1 MWDAVSHLVTEEN
14 PVRVRR
20 PLSVLAAVP
29 LALAAL
35 AGCGA
40 AAGEESGESTT
51 ESAGGEFPVSIEHA
65 FGSTTIE
72 AEPERVV
79 VLGWS
84 AQDAVYA
91 LGVTPVGMPSYS
103 YGGGDDGVLPWD
115 DEFFDAEQ
123 TTLLDTT
130 DGPPLEQIAALRPDV
145 ILAPYD
151 GFEAS
156 VYEDLSGIAPT
167 VAYPDEPWTTPWR
180 EQTRMIGEALG
191 KSDEAEE
198 LIADTDA
205 QVAAIADEHPEFE
218 GLTFAY
224 TSMGAEAL
232 YLYLPTDPR
241 VQLIEDLG
249 LTVAPSV
256 EELGADSEGSFFA
269 QLSLE
274 KAADIES
281 DVLVGFADGLSA
293 DEVTALPV
301 YAQVPALQRGAA
313 VLIDDEAF
321 GAAVSSVSVLSIPFT
336 LDQLVD
342 RLAGAVA
349 NAE

>member
-1 MWDAVSHLVTEEN
+1 M
-14 PVRVRR
+14 RVRR

-29 LALAAL
+29 LTLAAL

-40 AAGEESGESTT
+40 AAGEESGGS
-51 ESAGGEFPVSIEHA
+51 SPAGGEFPVSIEHA
-65 FGSTTIE
+65 FGATTIE
-72 AEPERVV
+72 QEPERVV

-84 AQDAVYA
+84 AQDTVYA

-103 YGGGDDGVLPWD
+103 YGGGDDGVLPWN

-145 ILAPYD
+145 ILAPYE

-167 VAYPDEPWTTPWR
+167 VAYPGEPWTTPWR
-180 EQTRMIGEALG
+180 EQTRLIGEALG
-191 KSDEAEE
+191 RSDAAEKLITEAEE
-198 LIADTDA
+198 

-224 TSMGAEAL
+224 TSMGAESL

-256 EELGADSEGSFFA
+256 EELGTDSEDSFYA

-274 KAADIES
+274 RAADIES

-293 DEVTALPV
+293 DEVTGLPV
-301 YAQVPALQRGAA
+301 YAQVPAIQRGAA
-313 VLIDDEAF
+313 VLIDDQAF
-321 GAAVSSVSVLSIPFT
+321 AAAVSSVSVLSIPFA

-342 RLAGAVA
+342 RLAAA
-349 NAE
+349 AQHAAA